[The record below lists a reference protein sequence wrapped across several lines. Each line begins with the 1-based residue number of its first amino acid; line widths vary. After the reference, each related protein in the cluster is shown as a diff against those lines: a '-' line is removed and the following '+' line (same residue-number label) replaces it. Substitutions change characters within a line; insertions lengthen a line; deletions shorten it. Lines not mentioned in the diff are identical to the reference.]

1 MEKEEKKKTVEEMSC
16 TVFLTNGQQVP
27 LVGYKKKDTTDFVF
41 LGKDGRFN
49 RFIRSAVSCLIRDT
63 EETPQLHDL
72 TKTKKQTIKMSF
84 PSGVNLA
91 FNGWN
96 IPGEPDKFLSEQND
110 LIEVWEDPIYIS
122 HGTFIEPAKPEPT
135 KLEVVKD
142 GKERTLH

>member
-27 LVGYKKKDTTDFVF
+27 LVGYRKTDITDLVF
-41 LGKDGRFN
+41 LAKDGRFN

-63 EETPQLHDL
+63 EMTPQLEDL
-72 TKTKKQTIKMSF
+72 KKTKKETIKMSF

-96 IPGEPDKFLSEQND
+96 IPGEATSFLSEMDD
-110 LIEVWEDPIYIS
+110 LIEIWEDPIYIS

-142 GKERTLH
+142 GERTIN